1 MGGVAFAMA
10 GRAPE
15 GTAGETR
22 SEGAGVGLGCSGGVC
37 DALKVVNAGWGML
50 LATGTTVKSGDE
62 SGRW

>member
-1 MGGVAFAMA
+1 MAMT

-15 GTAGETR
+15 GTALAGGETR

-50 LATGTTVKSGDE
+50 LGTGTTVKSGDE